1 MVGSRLGWCTCSRE
15 EDDRVGLQEEGEKE
29 YKFWGTRE
37 GLTRIKSEGKG
48 VLSRA
53 KTREAY
59 ETSET
64 VMKCENC
71 SLQHD
76 RMQTYSQ
83 HLRPCNNRDLA

>member
-1 MVGSRLGWCTCSRE
+1 MTEWGCRRKGKR
-15 EDDRVGLQEEGEKE
+15 R
-29 YKFWGTRE
+29 YKFWGTRG
-37 GLTRIKSEGKG
+37 GLTGIKSEGKG

-64 VMKCENC
+64 VMKCEDC

-83 HLRPCNNRDLA
+83 QLRPCNNRDLA